1 MSFLFGSSRRDQ
13 VHLLSTLQ
21 SLHTTSVAG
30 LSAALSWSERKTER
44 VLRDV
49 VGQVGSSV
57 HYDAGRRTVRV
68 VGASSGGEL
77 ATDRSGGTMV
87 ATVPPPATAQTPVPS
102 LSNGPILPKEFGG
115 AGRCARCQVPL
126 LATATGDA
134 AVCPKCGQMS
144 TRRVRPAATV
154 VAPAASEPA
163 RAAPSPPA
171 PVAENGRTVV
181 ESGDRRSQELFAAW
195 VTARPIPCP
204 RCRSTLQH
212 RGVGEYGCPSCGHR
226 VAFETSL
233 PAGTG
238 RGPAA
243 PVTAGPAR

>member
-21 SLHTTSVAG
+21 SLHATSVAG

-49 VGQVGSSV
+49 VGQVGTSV
-57 HYDAGRRTVRV
+57 HYDTARRTVRIV
-68 VGASSGGEL
+68 RASRGADLPAAVSGG
-77 ATDRSGGTMV
+77 SMV
-87 ATVPPPATAQTPVPS
+87 EPTPPPASGPSPVPA
-102 LSNGPILPKEFGG
+102 LTNAPILPKEFGG
-115 AGRCARCQVPL
+115 AGRCPRCQVPL
-126 LATATGDA
+126 LAAATGDA
-134 AVCPKCGQMS
+134 AVCPQCGQMS
-144 TRRVRPAATV
+144 TRRVRPASTMTP
-154 VAPAASEPA
+154 PAAEPA
-163 RAAPSPPA
+163 RPSPSPAA

-195 VTARPIPCP
+195 VTSRPIPCP

-226 VAFETSL
+226 VAFETNL

-238 RGPAA
+238 RRPASTVA
-243 PVTAGPAR
+243 AGPTR

>member
-21 SLHTTSVAG
+21 SLHATSVAG

-49 VGQVGSSV
+49 VGQVGTSV
-57 HYDAGRRTVRV
+57 QYDAARRTVRIV
-68 VGASSGGEL
+68 RASRGTDLPVAVSGG
-77 ATDRSGGTMV
+77 AMV
-87 ATVPPPATAQTPVPS
+87 EPTAPPAAVPAPA
-102 LSNGPILPKEFGG
+102 LTNGPILPKEFGG
-115 AGRCARCQVPL
+115 AGRCPRCQVPL
-126 LATATGDA
+126 LAAATGDA

-154 VAPAASEPA
+154 IPAAAEPT
-163 RAAPSPPA
+163 RASSSPAA

-195 VTARPIPCP
+195 VTSRPIPCP

-226 VAFETSL
+226 VAFETNL

-238 RGPAA
+238 RGPAS
-243 PVTAGPAR
+243 PVAVGPTR